1 MTVNKALKK
10 LYKKGKL
17 RLADRLGDEILIEK
31 NPKGGWIVYWLD
43 MFYNDATKEYYK
55 TSDLRSLFERIKKNN
70 KLKHPMSNEYCCQ

>member
-10 LYKKGKL
+10 LYKKGEL

-43 MFYNDATKEYYK
+43 MYYYDAIKEYHR
-55 TSDLRSLFERIKKNN
+55 TSNLRKVLERIQKETN
-70 KLKHPMSNEYCCQ
+70 KLKHPNHCF